1 MLRATVEECRAAGVS
16 QILIDEAL
24 EARADGMNE
33 ADRRM
38 IIGFGHDDEKRAS
51 YNKAVSL
58 LHESIQTGQKVPAEF
73 EELMNELIV
82 NHVM

>member
-1 MLRATVEECRAAGVS
+1 MEECRAAGVS

>member
-1 MLRATVEECRAAGVS
+1 MEECRAANVA
-16 QILIDEAL
+16 QTLIDEAL
-24 EARADGMNE
+24 EARALGMSD

-38 IIGFGHDDEKRAS
+38 ILGFGRDDEKRAS

-58 LHESIQTGQKVPAEF
+58 LHESIQTGQKVPVEF
-73 EELMNELIV
+73 EELINELIV